1 MNSDICFTFGVLER
15 TNDQNKHQM
24 KAFKLSH
31 TFIGFIG
38 FTEYEYTNAVF
49 CLHDMIKNNQDWVD
63 DYPKGTWFVEVFET
77 EEENKEYKVVYKIQ
91 NSKIKK
97 LQKDGAF

>member
-1 MNSDICFTFGVLER
+1 VVETKN
-15 TNDQNKHQM
+15 NHKM

-31 TFIGFIG
+31 NFIGFIG
-38 FTEYEYTNAVF
+38 LTEYEYTNAVF

-63 DYPKGTWFVEVFET
+63 DYPKGTWFVEIFDT
-77 EEENKEYKVVYKIQ
+77 ESENAEYKVVYKIQ

-97 LQKDGAF
+97 LQKDGLF